1 MEEGLTLESND
12 LHDVECQIQPGIYAL
27 DQAIPMPDR
36 FGPGDYELSLVLRN
50 AHGQRLVAR
59 QDGRIGKAFS
69 LPFALRIQAPAG
81 P

>member
-1 MEEGLTLESND
+1 M
-12 LHDVECQIQPGIYAL
+12 